1 MIFQNGG
8 YRMTIQRKP
17 NYINPLSMM
26 DRKQNK
32 VQELQNKRQML
43 QNQMLLRKAMSA
55 ETGGMPVQE
64 EKAMEKR
71 LEELSSE
78 LRAEKDNMDVYTKGE
93 EASESAG
100 IYQVKQGIGMA
111 QEISFAPYRG
121 EIGNP
126 ES

>member
-1 MIFQNGG
+1 
-8 YRMTIQRKP
+8 MTIQRKP

-100 IYQVKQGIGMA
+100 IYQVKQGIGME